1 MIIKAAKTNTTFFGQ
16 VLRLGKDF
24 LVVEDDDQKGLEA
37 AKAEIKAGNLVEAT
51 EEEVNEVEDSFDLES
66 MDELQLK
73 ELAKQLKIKG
83 YSSMK
88 RETLIAAIEANTEEA
103 GE

>member
-24 LVVEDDDQKGLEA
+24 LVVEDDDQKALEA
-37 AKAEIKAGNLVEAT
+37 AKAEIEAGNLVEAT

>member
-37 AKAEIKAGNLVEAT
+37 AKAEIEAGNLVEAT
-51 EEEVNEVEDSFDLES
+51 EEELDEVSDVIDVDE
-66 MDELQLK
+66 MDDEQLK
-73 ELAKQLKIKG
+73 EIARQLKIKG

-88 RETLIAAIEANTEEA
+88 RETLIAAIEDHTEEA

>member
-37 AKAEIKAGNLVEAT
+37 AKAEIEAGNLVEAT
-51 EEEVNEVEDSFDLES
+51 EEEVSEVEDSFDLES